1 MKRRSRY
8 ENDSVA
14 NARAVVTL
22 AKDPDDIET
31 DRELFREY
39 AASLGFGL
47 HFQDFDQELLLL
59 PGEYA
64 PPGGCR
70 LLCWYNEEPAGCVA
84 LRQFSGK
91 TCEMKRLFVMS
102 HLRGYGYGRQLAE
115 EAIRQ
120 ARKIGYRWMVLD
132 TIGSTQTAIGLY
144 VSLGFTEIL
153 PYRYNPLPG
162 ARFFV
167 LYLESEKT

>member
-1 MKRRSRY
+1 M
-8 ENDSVA
+8 A
-14 NARAVVTL
+14 NPGAVVTL
-22 AKDPDDIET
+22 AKNPDDIET
-31 DRELFREY
+31 VRQLFQEY
-39 AASLGFGL
+39 AVSLDFGL
-47 HFQDFDQELLLL
+47 SFQDFNNELLIL

-64 PPGGCR
+64 PPGGC
-70 LLCWYNEEPAGCVA
+70 LLLSWHNEEPAGCVA
-84 LRQFSGK
+84 LRKFSGK
-91 TCEMKRLFVMS
+91 TCEMKRLFIKS

-132 TIGSTQTAIGLY
+132 TIGSMQAAIGLY
-144 VSLGFTEIL
+144 ISLGFTEIL

-162 ARFFV
+162 ARFFA